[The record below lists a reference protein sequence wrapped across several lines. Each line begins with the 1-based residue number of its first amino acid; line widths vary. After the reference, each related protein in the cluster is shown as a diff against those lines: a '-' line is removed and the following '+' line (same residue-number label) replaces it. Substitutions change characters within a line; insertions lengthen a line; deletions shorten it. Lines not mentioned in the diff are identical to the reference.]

1 MNQLQK
7 EFAKCV
13 KGYQKARKDLEKCVK
28 NALDRGLTRDEILA
42 VAEKY
47 HSGMPFCIVI
57 ILNEIF
63 NYEENIRKKPLDIE
77 KEREIE
83 NGDI

>member
-13 KGYQKARKDLEKCVK
+13 KGYQKARKDLENCVRK
-28 NALDRGLTRDEILA
+28 ALDRGLSRDEILE

-57 ILNEIF
+57 ILNEIL
-63 NYEENIRKKPLDIE
+63 NYEEDIRKKPLDIVN
-77 KEREIE
+77 ERESE
-83 NGDI
+83 KGDI